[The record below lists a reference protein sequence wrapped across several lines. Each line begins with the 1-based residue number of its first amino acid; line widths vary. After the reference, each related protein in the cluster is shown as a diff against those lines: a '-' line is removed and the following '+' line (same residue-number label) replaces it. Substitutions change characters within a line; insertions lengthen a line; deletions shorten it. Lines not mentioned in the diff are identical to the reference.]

1 METRSNHILVG
12 SVVLILLL
20 AAAVFT
26 VWLARVSDTNQ
37 KVYDIFFKQS
47 VEGLAKGSSVSYRGV
62 PVGQV
67 EDIKIWKDDPNFVR
81 VRISIGEDVP
91 VLVGTTATIQGSFTG
106 VSTLLLEGAQKGNP
120 PITEIGPAGAPVIPT
135 KASGLGALLNSAP
148 QLLERL
154 STLTE
159 RLTLMLSD
167 KNQASITSILK
178 NVDRLSGSLA
188 DRGPEIAATLAET
201 RVAVK
206 QAGDAAEQI
215 GKLAGT
221 TNQLLDEQGR
231 PLLTDLR
238 ETVARART
246 SMDNLDAVLKD
257 ARPGVQAFSKQTL
270 PEVGLL
276 VRDLREMA
284 EALSGVAERLNQGGA
299 GSLVGSRKLPD
310 YQPK

>member
-1 METRSNHILVG
+1 METRSNHVLVG
-12 SVVLILLL
+12 AVVLILVV

-47 VEGLAKGSSVSYRGV
+47 VEGLARGSAVTFSGV

-67 EDIKIWKDDPNFVR
+67 QDIKIWKDDPDFVR
-81 VRISIGEDVP
+81 VRITIADDVP

-106 VSTLLLEGAQKGNP
+106 VSTLLLQGAKKGAP
-120 PITEIGPAGAPVIPT
+120 PITDIGPAGAPVIPT
-135 KASGLGALLNSAP
+135 QAGGLGALLNSAP

-159 RLTLMLSD
+159 RLSQVLSD
-167 KNQASITSILK
+167 RNQQSISGILE
-178 NVDRLSGSLA
+178 NVDRLSSDLA
-188 DRGPEIAATLAET
+188 DRGPEIAATIAET
-201 RVAVK
+201 RIAIR
-206 QAGDAAEQI
+206 QAGDAAEEI

-231 PLLTDLR
+231 PLVTELR
-238 ETVARART
+238 ETVSRARS
-246 SMDNLDAVLKD
+246 SMDTLDSVLND

-299 GSLVGSRKLPD
+299 SSLVGSRKLPD
-310 YQPK
+310 YEPK

>member
-12 SVVLILLL
+12 SVLLILL
-20 AAAVFT
+20 AATAIFT

-47 VEGLAKGSSVSYRGV
+47 VEGLARGSAVSFRGV
-62 PVGQV
+62 PSGQV
-67 EDIKIWKDDPNFVR
+67 QDIKIWKDDPDFVR
-81 VRISIGEDVP
+81 VRIAINEDVP
-91 VLVGTTATIQGSFTG
+91 ILIGTTATIQGSFTG
-106 VSTLLLEGAQKGNP
+106 VSTLLLQGAKKGAP
-120 PITEIGPAGAPVIPT
+120 PITDIGPAGAPVIPT
-135 KASGLGALLNSAP
+135 QAGGLGALLNSAP

-159 RLTLMLSD
+159 RLTLLLSD
-167 KNQASITSILK
+167 RNQASIGNILA

-201 RVAVK
+201 RVAIQ
-206 QAGDAAEQI
+206 QAGAAAEQI

-231 PLLTDLR
+231 PLIADLR
-238 ETVARART
+238 QTIVRARS
-246 SMDNLDAVLKD
+246 SMENLDAAVND

-276 VRDLREMA
+276 VRDLRDMA
-284 EALSGVAERLNQGGA
+284 EALSGVADRLNRGGA
-299 GSLVGSRKLPD
+299 SSLVGSRKLPD
-310 YQPK
+310 YDPK

>member
-1 METRSNHILVG
+1 METRSNHVLVG
-12 SVVLILLL
+12 AVVLILLL

-26 VWLARVSDTNQ
+26 VWLARVSDSNQ

-67 EDIKIWKDDPNFVR
+67 DDIKIWKDDPNFVR

-106 VSTLLLEGAQKGNP
+106 VSTLLLEGAQKGAP

-135 KASGLGALLNSAP
+135 KAGGLGALLNSAP

-159 RLTLMLSD
+159 RLTLLLSD
-167 KNQASITSILK
+167 QNQASIASILK
-178 NVDRLSGSLA
+178 NVDRLSGDLA

-201 RVAVK
+201 RVAIK
-206 QAGDAAEQI
+206 QAGDAAEQF

-231 PLLTDLR
+231 PLLIDLR
-238 ETVARART
+238 ETVARTRS

-276 VRDLREMA
+276 VHDLRDMA
-284 EALSGVAERLNQGGA
+284 AALSGVAERLNRGGA